1 MKILIVN
8 TVPFNRNGIS
18 TVIMNYFNFLVMQ
31 NKIDFVINDK
41 IEDDY
46 KQRILKSGSKI
57 YNFGNRNKNPINY
70 VNQLR
75 KLLKREQYEV
85 IYVHGN
91 SATMAVE
98 VFAARKLQLK
108 LVAHAHNV
116 KTEHPAINKILK
128 PYFLKHID
136 LAFAASEQAGKFLFE
151 SRKFEVIPNGIC
163 LEDFYYSE
171 ENRKKYRKK
180 FDITKDQ
187 KLIVQLGTFTEQKN
201 YEFSIEL
208 VNLLREEKVHFLF
221 FGEGKLKNKIEE
233 NINKKNLTQKVS
245 CFPPLREV
253 NQLLSAADGV
263 ILPSLWEGLPLTG
276 LEVQAAGVNFAVSNN
291 LNRDLNIT
299 NSISFLNL
307 DTNKWKEWVMSLENR
322 AANREDIIVENKR
335 LIREAN
341 FDITKNAQNMM
352 EMLKILDN

>member
-1 MKILIVN
+1 M
-8 TVPFNRNGIS
+8 
-18 TVIMNYFNFLVMQ
+18 
-31 NKIDFVINDK
+31 
-41 IEDDY
+41 
-46 KQRILKSGSKI
+46 
-57 YNFGNRNKNPINY
+57 
-70 VNQLR
+70 
-75 KLLKREQYEV
+75 
-85 IYVHGN
+85 HGN

-253 NQLLSAADGV
+253 NHLLSAADGV

-322 AANREDIIVENKR
+322 AFNRGGC
-335 LIREAN
+335 
-341 FDITKNAQNMM
+341 
-352 EMLKILDN
+352 